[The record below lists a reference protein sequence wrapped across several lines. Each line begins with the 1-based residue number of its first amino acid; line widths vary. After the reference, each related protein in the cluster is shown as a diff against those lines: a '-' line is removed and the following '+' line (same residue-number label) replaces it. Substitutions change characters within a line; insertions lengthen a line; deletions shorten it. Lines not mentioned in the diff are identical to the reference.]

1 MDSREREARAVLAA
15 ALAAILAGMS
25 DKERD
30 AFWSEY
36 RLLRASS
43 DDLKGSVD
51 DMGQVRVR
59 EAGE

>member
-1 MDSREREARAVLAA
+1 MDSREREARAVLAK
-15 ALAAILAGMS
+15 ALAAILVGMS

-36 RLLRASS
+36 RLLRASP